1 MKTMGEYVFAESPL
15 TGKQRRDR
23 IKSLFNSLDM
33 DGSLGAWRMRMGL
46 RDGERSLRG
55 FTVALGVRVR
65 VRARMPASDIATN
78 VYARAASFQFDAYRR
93 VQSVGTKWLATR
105 MTAMRQF
112 LVSWLQTRGDV
123 ESRRRLE
130 HPERTLASYVFQEAE
145 GLSREAKL
153 LWATRGGHTIHNLQH
168 DGVIIQLAR
177 GLAPDVAAR
186 DLSKVCSH
194 ALGYDQPVEVKGNDT
209 V

>member
-1 MKTMGEYVFAESPL
+1 
-15 TGKQRRDR
+15 
-23 IKSLFNSLDM
+23 
-33 DGSLGAWRMRMGL
+33 
-46 RDGERSLRG
+46 
-55 FTVALGVRVR
+55 
-65 VRARMPASDIATN
+65 
-78 VYARAASFQFDAYRR
+78 
-93 VQSVGTKWLATR
+93 
-105 MTAMRQF
+105 MRQF